1 MSNLLITC
9 CKCGQKCP
17 EKESHNAWPLVE
29 KGRCCSDCNLKYVI
43 PARMKK
49 LNETNGR

>member
-17 EKESHNAWPLVE
+17 EKESHNAWPIVE
-29 KGRCCSDCNLKYVI
+29 NGRCCEECNLKYVI
-43 PARMKK
+43 PARIKK
-49 LNETNGR
+49 LYETNGS